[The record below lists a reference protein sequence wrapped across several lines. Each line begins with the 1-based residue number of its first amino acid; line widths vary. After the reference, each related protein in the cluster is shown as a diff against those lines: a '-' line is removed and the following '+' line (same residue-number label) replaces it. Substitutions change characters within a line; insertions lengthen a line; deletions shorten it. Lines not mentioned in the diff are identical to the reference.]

1 MNAFIVL
8 SPYVGMGATS
18 SNVNGNLRPHTI
30 IAVNENEITTTL
42 DIVYTKNED
51 QKFKTDREGNKIIWV
66 KKDNA
71 NPSESL
77 YLPKN
82 PTKDRYTDL
91 VINKKQFYTNNN
103 L

>member
-1 MNAFIVL
+1 MNAFIVV

-42 DIVYTKNED
+42 DIITED
-51 QKFKTDREGNKIIWV
+51 EENRFKTDREGNPIQWV

-77 YLPKN
+77 YVPKN

>member
-1 MNAFIVL
+1 MNAFIVV

-42 DIVYTKNED
+42 DIITED
-51 QKFKTDREGNKIIWV
+51 KDDRFKTDREGNKIQWV

-82 PTKDRYTDL
+82 PTTDRYTDL

>member
-1 MNAFIVL
+1 MNAFIVV

-42 DIVYTKNED
+42 DIITED
-51 QKFKTDREGNKIIWV
+51 EENRFKTDREGNQIQWV

-77 YLPKN
+77 YMPKN